1 MQYEELVPISREE
14 ASATFR
20 SSDDTYTLCH
30 SLLCVS
36 LHDEEWQWALPQVL
50 RFVMHPNPEV
60 RGVAIT
66 CIGYLARIHRTI
78 DVSQALPLL
87 EILRE
92 DPYCARRV
100 RQTLDDIR
108 QFTRAA

>member
-1 MQYEELVPISREE
+1 MQYEDLVPISREE
-14 ASATFR
+14 AVLAFDN
-20 SSDDTYTLCH
+20 SDDTYSICH
-30 SLLCVS
+30 SLLCVA
-36 LHDEEWQWALPQVL
+36 LHEDDWRWALPQVL

-60 RGVAIT
+60 RGVAVT
-66 CIGYLARIHRTI
+66 CVGYLARIHRTI
-78 DVSQALPLL
+78 DVSQAVPML

-100 RQTLDDIR
+100 RDALEDIR